1 MTDIKLM
8 ALLEQ
13 YYGAQ
18 RDVAVHMRVALMAFA
33 GGNDAST
40 WLNLFGW
47 CEAKDRREELW
58 KTFKHHYP
66 RAMMMKEGH
75 YP

>member
-18 RDVAVHMRVALMAFA
+18 RDVAIHMRVAMMAFD

-47 CEAKDRREELW
+47 CEAKDERSRVWGE
-58 KTFKHHYP
+58 FKSEFP
-66 RAMMMKEGH
+66 RATMLKEGH
-75 YP
+75 EV

>member
-18 RDVAVHMRVALMAFA
+18 RDVAVCMRVALMAFE

-47 CEAKDRREELW
+47 CEAIDRRTELW
-58 KTFKHHYP
+58 KKFKHHYP